1 MSGYRTIIRIGGT
14 GGVVLIISAGLLV
27 AAGPPLLAVI
37 SPVALPMREYR
48 RRNEDEEPTLFV
60 GAIPA
65 PKSVV
70 IMEFAIRAA
79 DARLIKD
86 DRKRDHPF
94 SHFMKN
100 PKGKHRH
107 KRGNR

>member
-1 MSGYRTIIRIGGT
+1 M
-14 GGVVLIISAGLLV
+14 LIISAGLLV
-27 AAGPPLLAVI
+27 AAGPPLAVI
-37 SPVALPMREYR
+37 PPVALPMREYR

-79 DARLIKD
+79 DSYALDARLIKD

-107 KRGNR
+107 KRDHR